1 MRNSILHIFFLLVLM
16 NFGAVAQ
23 EMPDAI
29 AHPDD
34 SLIRKYQKVMIIP
47 FENNMYVCGIQP
59 YLAASSGRTHIEIV
73 EYFRDAVAI
82 ELQNQ
87 FLYLYNTASLIHYS
101 DTNKDIFKAYDAVS
115 YKFEIAPEE
124 KEEETD
130 KDNSLDKAK
139 NKAKNLFKRKKAT
152 KYQRGLVKNGHIVSN
167 KNTEQKF
174 ASVVVRKK
182 ENIAYLSKKY
192 KADLF
197 VYITEMDI
205 ENDISD
211 QNAFIN
217 NEYERFLRL
226 HYSMV
231 NKKGEVIGKG
241 LVYSKFPNSVNTIEE
256 IKKTYLPM
264 VAKKLRAR
272 LPQPV
277 KPKVDPKKAV
287 NVTEKIRN

>member
-1 MRNSILHIFFLLVLM
+1 
-16 NFGAVAQ
+16 
-23 EMPDAI
+23 
-29 AHPDD
+29 
-34 SLIRKYQKVMIIP
+34 MIIP

-59 YLAASSGRTHIEIV
+59 YLAATSGKTHLEIV
-73 EYFRDAVAI
+73 DFFRNAVAI
-82 ELQNQ
+82 ELQNE

-101 DTNKDIFKAYDAVS
+101 DTNKDVFKAYDAVA
-115 YKFEIAPEE
+115 YQFEIAPEE
-124 KEEETD
+124 KENITE

-139 NKAKNLFKRKKAT
+139 NKAKNIFKKKKVS
-152 KYQRGLVKNGHIVSN
+152 KYQRGLVKRGNIVSN

-174 ASVVVRKK
+174 ASVVVKNK
-182 ENIAYLSKKY
+182 GIISYLSKKY
-192 KADLF
+192 RADLF

-231 NKKGEVIGKG
+231 NKRGDVIKKG
-241 LVYSKFPNSVNTIEE
+241 LVYTKFPNSVNTIEE
-256 IKKTYLPM
+256 IKKTYLPL
-264 VAKKLRAR
+264 VAKKLRAK

-277 KPKVDPKKAV
+277 KPKVDPNKAV

>member
-1 MRNSILHIFFLLVLM
+1 MRNSILHIFLLLVLI
-16 NFGAVAQ
+16 NVSANAQ

-29 AHPDD
+29 AHPND
-34 SLIRKYQKVMIIP
+34 SLIRKYKKVMIIP
-47 FENNMYVCGIQP
+47 FESNMYVCGIQP
-59 YLAASSGRTHIEIV
+59 YLAASSGKTHIEIV
-73 EYFRDAVAI
+73 DFFRNAVAI

-124 KEEETD
+124 QEEIDEN
-130 KDNSLDKAK
+130 DNSLDKAK
-139 NKAKNLFKRKKAT
+139 NKAKNLFKKKKSK
-152 KYQRGLVKNGHIVSN
+152 KYKRGLVKNGNIVSN

-182 ENIAYLSKKY
+182 SNIAYLSKKY

-197 VYITEMDI
+197 VYITEMDM

-231 NKKGEVIGKG
+231 NRKGEVIEKG
-241 LVYSKFPNSVNTIEE
+241 LVYTKFPSSVNKIEE
-256 IKKTYLPM
+256 IKKTYLPL
-264 VAKKLRAR
+264 VAKKLKAK

-277 KPKVDPKKAV
+277 KPKVDPTKAV

>member
-1 MRNSILHIFFLLVLM
+1 MLKSFSHIFLILILA
-16 NFGAVAQ
+16 NTIAVGQ
-23 EMPDAI
+23 EKPDAI
-29 AHPDD
+29 AHPND

-47 FENNMYVCGIQP
+47 FESNMYICGIQP
-59 YLAASSGRTHIEIV
+59 YLAASSGKTHLEIV
-73 EYFRDAVAI
+73 EFFRNAVAL

-87 FLYLYNTASLIHYS
+87 FLYLYSTASLIHYS
-101 DTNKDIFKAYDAVS
+101 DTNKDIFKAYDAIA
-115 YKFEIAPEE
+115 YKFEIAPIE
-124 KEEETD
+124 KEEIDQE
-130 KDNSLDKAK
+130 NPIDKARS
-139 NKAKNLFKRKKAT
+139 LFKRKNSKEY
-152 KYQRGLVKNGHIVSN
+152 KRGLTKQGNIVSN

-174 ASVVVRKK
+174 AAITVRKK

-205 ENDISD
+205 ENDISN
-211 QNAFIN
+211 QSAFIN

-231 NKKGEVIGKG
+231 NKTGEVISKG
-241 LVYSKFPNSVNTIEE
+241 LVHIKFPNSVNTIQE
-256 IKKTYLPM
+256 IKKTYLPLI
-264 VAKKLRAR
+264 AKKLTTK

-277 KPKVDPKKAV
+277 KPKVDKTKAV

>member
-1 MRNSILHIFFLLVLM
+1 MLKLFSHIFLILVLA
-16 NFGAVAQ
+16 NTIAVGQ
-23 EMPDAI
+23 EKPDAI
-29 AHPDD
+29 AHPND

-47 FENNMYVCGIQP
+47 FESNMYICGIQP
-59 YLAASSGRTHIEIV
+59 YLAASSGKTHLEIV
-73 EYFRDAVAI
+73 EFFRNAVAL

-87 FLYLYNTASLIHYS
+87 FLYLYSTASLIHYS
-101 DTNKDIFKAYDAVS
+101 DTNKDIFKAYDAIA
-115 YKFEIAPEE
+115 YKFEIAPIE
-124 KEEETD
+124 KEEID
-130 KDNSLDKAK
+130 QGNPIDKARS
-139 NKAKNLFKRKKAT
+139 LFKRKNSKEY
-152 KYQRGLVKNGHIVSN
+152 KRGLTKQGNIVSN

-174 ASVVVRKK
+174 AAITVRKK

-205 ENDISD
+205 ENDISN
-211 QNAFIN
+211 QSAFIN

-231 NKKGEVIGKG
+231 NKTGEVISKG
-241 LVYSKFPNSVNTIEE
+241 LVHIKFPNSVNTIQE
-256 IKKTYLPM
+256 IKKTYLPLI
-264 VAKKLRAR
+264 AKKLTTK

-277 KPKVDPKKAV
+277 KPKVDKTKAV

>member
-1 MRNSILHIFFLLVLM
+1 MRNSIFYIFLLFVLANTNM
-16 NFGAVAQ
+16 MAQ
-23 EMPDAI
+23 EKPDVI
-29 AHPDD
+29 AHPND

-59 YLAASSGRTHIEIV
+59 YLAASSGKTHIEIV
-73 EYFRDAVAI
+73 EFFRNAVAL

-101 DTNKDIFKAYDAVS
+101 DTNKDIFKAYDAVA
-115 YKFEIAPEE
+115 YKFEIAPPEQ
-124 KEEETD
+124 EEESEEA
-130 KDNSLDKAK
+130 NSMDKAK
-139 NKAKNLFKRKKAT
+139 NKAKNLFKRKKS
-152 KYQRGLVKNGHIVSN
+152 KDYQRGLTRQGNIVSN

-174 ASVVVRKK
+174 ATVTVRKK

-192 KADLF
+192 RADLF

-205 ENDISD
+205 ENDISN
-211 QNAFIN
+211 QTAFIN

-231 NKKGEVIGKG
+231 DKKGKVISKG
-241 LVYSKFPNSVNTIEE
+241 LVHIKFPNSVNTIKE
-256 IKKTYLPM
+256 IRKTYLPLI
-264 VAKKLRAR
+264 AKKLAAK

-277 KPKVDPKKAV
+277 KPKVDKTKAV
-287 NVTEKIRN
+287 NVSEKIKN

>member
-1 MRNSILHIFFLLVLM
+1 MRNPSIYLFLLLVLI
-16 NFGAVAQ
+16 NLSIKAQ

-29 AHPDD
+29 AHPND

-59 YLAASSGRTHIEIV
+59 YLAATSGKTHLEIV
-73 EYFRDAVAI
+73 DFFRNAVAI
-82 ELQNQ
+82 ELQNE

-101 DTNKDIFKAYDAVS
+101 DTNKDVFKAYDAVA
-115 YKFEIAPEE
+115 YQFEIAPEE
-124 KEEETD
+124 KENITE

-139 NKAKNLFKRKKAT
+139 NKAKNIFKKKKVS
-152 KYQRGLVKNGHIVSN
+152 KYQRGLVKRGNIVSN

-174 ASVVVRKK
+174 ASVVVKNK
-182 ENIAYLSKKY
+182 GIISYLSKKY
-192 KADLF
+192 RADLF

-231 NKKGEVIGKG
+231 NKKGEVIKKG
-241 LVYSKFPNSVNTIEE
+241 LVYTKFPNSVNKIEE
-256 IKKTYLPM
+256 IKKTYLPL
-264 VAKKLRAR
+264 VAKKLREK

-277 KPKVDPKKAV
+277 KPKVDPNKAV

>member
-1 MRNSILHIFFLLVLM
+1 MRKSIFHIFVLLILANTNAM
-16 NFGAVAQ
+16 AQ
-23 EMPDAI
+23 EKPDAI
-29 AHPDD
+29 AYPND

-59 YLAASSGRTHIEIV
+59 YLAASSGKTHIEIV
-73 EYFRDAVAI
+73 EFFRNAVAL

-115 YKFEIAPEE
+115 YKFEIAPIE
-124 KEEETD
+124 KEDGAEKE
-130 KDNSLDKAK
+130 NSMD
-139 NKAKNLFKRKKAT
+139 KAKNLFKRKKS
-152 KYQRGLVKNGHIVSN
+152 KEYQRGLTKEGNIVSD

-174 ASVVVRKK
+174 ATVHVRKK

-192 KADLF
+192 RADLF

-205 ENDISD
+205 ENDISN
-211 QNAFIN
+211 QSAFIN

-231 NKKGEVIGKG
+231 NKKGEVISKG
-241 LVYSKFPNSVNTIEE
+241 LVNIKFPNSVNTIEE
-256 IKKTYLPM
+256 IKKTYLPLI
-264 VAKKLRAR
+264 AKKLTAK

-277 KPKVDPKKAV
+277 KPKVDKTKAV
-287 NVTEKIRN
+287 NVTEKIKN

>member
-1 MRNSILHIFFLLVLM
+1 MRNSILHIFLLLVLI
-16 NFGAVAQ
+16 NISAVAQ

-59 YLAASSGRTHIEIV
+59 YLAASSGKTHIEIV
-73 EYFRDAVAI
+73 EYFREAVAI

-124 KEEETD
+124 DEEETD

-152 KYQRGLVKNGHIVSN
+152 KYQRGLVKDGNIVSN

-174 ASVVVRKK
+174 ASAVVRKK
-182 ENIAYLSKKY
+182 ENIQYLSKKY
-192 KADLF
+192 RADLF
-197 VYITEMDI
+197 VYITEMDV

-226 HYSMV
+226 HYTMI

-241 LVYSKFPNSVNTIEE
+241 VVYTKFPNSVNTIEE
-256 IKKTYLPM
+256 INKTYLPL
-264 VAKKLRAR
+264 VAKKLRAK

>member
-1 MRNSILHIFFLLVLM
+1 MRNSILHTFLLLVLI
-16 NFGAVAQ
+16 NFGALAQ

-101 DTNKDIFKAYDAVS
+101 DTNRDIFKAYDAIS

-124 KEEETD
+124 QEELTE

-139 NKAKNLFKRKKAT
+139 NKAKNIFKKKKSS
-152 KYQRGLVKNGHIVSN
+152 KYQRGLVKDGNIISN

-182 ENIAYLSKKY
+182 ENIAYLSRKY

-231 NKKGEVIGKG
+231 NKKGEVIEKG
-241 LVYSKFPNSVNTIEE
+241 LVYTKFPNSVNTIEE
-256 IKKTYLPM
+256 IKKTYLPLA
-264 VAKKLRAR
+264 AKKLRAK

-277 KPKVDPKKAV
+277 KPKVDSTKAV
-287 NVTEKIRN
+287 NVTEKIKN